1 MDLVMFLVIGGLFG
15 GLGLALLSLRRQR
28 KSEKRVVAE
37 VGDDRFPSDI
47 NISRIRV
54 AGIGGLGLVAMA
66 IVVALNVPRIGQS
79 LAAGLV
85 LGTLFGAILI
95 LRRRRAGPVASSG
108 RRPGANT
115 VLSIDDPTPTSDNEE
130 QESPRVRLSGV
141 KAQVNLE
148 HSCQDIP

>member
-1 MDLVMFLVIGGLFG
+1 MDLILFLVIPGFFG
-15 GLGLALLSLRRQR
+15 GLVMALLILKRQR
-28 KSEKRVVAE
+28 KSEKRAVAE
-37 VGDDRFPSDI
+37 VGDDRISSDI

-79 LAAGLV
+79 LAAGLL
-85 LGTLFGAILI
+85 LGMLFGAILI

-115 VLSIDDPTPTSDNEE
+115 VLSIDDPAPTSDNEE
-130 QESPRVRLSGV
+130 QESPRGRLSGL

-148 HSCQDIP
+148 HSCKDIP